1 MFVVLRD
8 LSVPPGASGRFLAAG
23 LKEWAEGAPE
33 VRVYRGPDAPAEVL
47 PARWL
52 EEVPCQGILEG
63 PDGFWE
69 CEGEGE
75 CEVEGEWQG
84 EPASLGEATKKS
96 YKKSSFK
103 KKAPRKKKAFKKKAQ
118 DRPRPSL
125 PELTQAMWALV
136 FPEAFQPP
144 PPGTRARYQPSE
156 DAPGWIHGMDL
167 DPRTFFDMEEVWTLT
182 REVVNDPGWE
192 EMVQGCREGLDIA
205 MFPIALV
212 ADAGGNQALKI
223 ARFFKI
229 PESIFKKSRDPEEDV
244 IGPFALELSEAIEQ
258 LKPPGF
264 PGRFEFGYTDAS
276 EYGLIYVDC

>member
-47 PARWL
+47 PARRL

-69 CEGEGE
+69 CHGEGE
-75 CEVEGEWQG
+75 WEGQG
-84 EPASLGEATKKS
+84 EPASLGEAKKRS

-125 PELTQAMWALV
+125 PELTQAMWAMV
-136 FPEAFQPP
+136 FHEAFQRP
-144 PPGTRARYQPSE
+144 PPGTRPQYEPAAARRGGLGPR
-156 DAPGWIHGMDL
+156 HGPRSPDL
-167 DPRTFFDMEEVWTLT
+167 LRH
-182 REVVNDPGWE
+182 G
-192 EMVQGCREGLDIA
+192 GGLD
-205 MFPIALV
+205 
-212 ADAGGNQALKI
+212 ADAGGRDGPGLGGDG
-223 ARFFKI
+223 
-229 PESIFKKSRDPEEDV
+229 PELQGWVRCRHVPDRPRRRRWR
-244 IGPFALELSEAIEQ
+244 
-258 LKPPGF
+258 KP
-264 PGRFEFGYTDAS
+264 TAQD
-276 EYGLIYVDC
+276 